1 MKELYAVVSVICASA
16 LICSLVSAFVT
27 DGSTKKILNL
37 ILGAFIVCCMIIP
50 VRNAIQSVNIN
61 LSQYETAQ
69 NITSTDDEAYSKAVL
84 NQTKANLQQSLS
96 DLLEQNNIII
106 NRCEIILSQSDKNSI
121 IISSISIYINNDY
134 LDCTDTI
141 SNIAF
146 NNFGVTPSIMTE

>member
-141 SNIAF
+141 SNITF

>member
-1 MKELYAVVSVICASA
+1 
-16 LICSLVSAFVT
+16 
-27 DGSTKKILNL
+27 
-37 ILGAFIVCCMIIP
+37 MIIP

-141 SNIAF
+141 SNITF